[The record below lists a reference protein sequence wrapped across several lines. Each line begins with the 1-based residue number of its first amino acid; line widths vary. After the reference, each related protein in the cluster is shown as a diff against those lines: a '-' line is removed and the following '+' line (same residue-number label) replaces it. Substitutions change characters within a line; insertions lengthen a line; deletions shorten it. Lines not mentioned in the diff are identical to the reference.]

1 MADPNAAPDPQDV
14 SAYLTYAAR
23 QRGIDP
29 NVASAVLAS
38 EYGDGSRYAGDQ
50 GSSFGPLQLHYGGI
64 APGVLSHPGL
74 GDAFTAKT
82 GLDARDPSTWQ
93 RQVDFGL
100 DHAKSGG
107 WGPWATTRDKLG
119 ISNFTGI
126 GPSADAAPA
135 SKAIATATDP
145 FQDYGVTSKAPP
157 KAAAAPTD
165 PFADYGVPTPPPTAA
180 APAAPSPAQA
190 AAPSDPFADY
200 GVPTQAPAPASNP
213 AALDIN
219 HPQMLAGTS
228 GVLSGVPIVGP
239 YMLGAAQRAGAAL
252 DSFRTGTPYAD
263 NLLTRQMDTFAAQ
276 HEYPGTATAG
286 NIVGGVA
293 GTVPAMIAAPAAFG
307 LGGGNLL
314 ARAGA
319 GALTGAGIG
328 AADTAV
334 RTGGDL
340 RATAKGALIGF
351 GAGGAGPVIGRAVGG
366 VSNLL
371 GNATIGTLDDET
383 ANLAQMAHLYGI
395 PVNAGQ
401 MAEGNSLTRFA
412 GSALDKLP
420 FSGGSAAS
428 GAIQTGV
435 NRSVASTIGEAA
447 DKLTP
452 DVMNAART
460 RIGGYYNAVAARTN
474 LNVDP
479 QFLQDIHDTL
489 NDASLV
495 LPKSEVEPLIKQAQN
510 IISKIDPNAKTISGA
525 TYQALTNTGAPLDSL
540 IESQN
545 PNISRYANGLKK
557 ALDGA
562 LQRSAPQADQDLL
575 NTADRQWASL
585 KTIQPIVA
593 KAPTGDVN
601 PALLAGAVN
610 RQTGNGMAFGWG
622 GDLANIARIGQ
633 RFLKPPPSSG
643 TAERSLIYGAL
654 GLPGAA
660 LGAHELGIG
669 PDVSPGMATAALAIP
684 GALLA
689 GRFAGSALRSPWL
702 ANALINRSIA
712 PIAAAAR
719 PSTAVS
725 NLLTQQIVRP
735 VAQNALSG
743 PNGP

>member
-1 MADPNAAPDPQDV
+1 MPLGRTLFFAP
-14 SAYLTYAAR
+14 
-23 QRGIDP
+23 
-29 NVASAVLAS
+29 ASA
-38 EYGDGSRYAGDQ
+38 GAG
-50 GSSFGPLQLHYGGI
+50 
-64 APGVLSHPGL
+64 
-74 GDAFTAKT
+74 
-82 GLDARDPSTWQ
+82 
-93 RQVDFGL
+93 
-100 DHAKSGG
+100 
-107 WGPWATTRDKLG
+107 
-119 ISNFTGI
+119 
-126 GPSADAAPA
+126 AAPA
-135 SKAIATATDP
+135 AAAIASATDP
-145 FQDYGVTSKAPP
+145 FQDYGVTPKAPP
-157 KAAAAPTD
+157 KTAAKATD
-165 PFADYGVPTPPPTAA
+165 PFADYGVPVPAASTAPTAA
-180 APAAPSPAQA
+180 PTGISGSVSFSSAT
-190 AAPSDPFADY
+190 PSDPFADY
-200 GVPTQAPAPASNP
+200 GVPLPPTGRMAGAVPGANGLLWNATGGFDPKTGELVVGGKPLSTIAPTPAR
-213 AALDIN
+213 AAL
-219 HPQMLAGTS
+219 S
-228 GVLSGVPIVGP
+228 SFVSGVPVVGP
-239 YMLGAAQRAGAAL
+239 ALVSGAENVGAGI
-252 DSFRTGTPYAD
+252 R
-263 NLLTRQMDTFAAQ
+263 NLLTGAPADQTVSAEQGANAASQ
-276 HEYPGTATAG
+276 AAYPKTALGAGIAGSVVGTAPLMA
-286 NIVGGVA
+286 
-293 GTVPAMIAAPAAFG
+293 AAPAAFG

-319 GALTGAGIG
+319 SALTGASIG

-340 RATAKGALIGF
+340 GATATGAAIGGLA
-351 GAGGAGPVIGRAVGG
+351 GAAGPVIGRAVGG

-435 NRSVASTIGEAA
+435 NRSVASTIGETA

-460 RIGGYYNAVAARTN
+460 RIGGYYDAVASRTN

-489 NDASLV
+489 NDAGLV

-510 IISKIDPNAKTISGA
+510 IISKIDPNTKTISGA

-601 PALLAGAVN
+601 PVLLAGAVN
-610 RQTGNGMAFGWG
+610 RQTGNGMAFGRG

-669 PDVSPGMATAALAIP
+669 PDVSPGMAAAAMAIP
-684 GALLA
+684 AGLLVGRGA
-689 GRFAGSALRSPWL
+689 GWSLRTPWL

-712 PIAAAAR
+712 PVAAATR
-719 PSTAVS
+719 PSATVS
-725 NLLTQQIVRP
+725 NLLTQQIARP
-735 VAQNALSG
+735 AAQNALSG
-743 PNGP
+743 QGGP